1 MYILSN
7 WDAGYSY
14 ADKNQPDRRIVNRQ
28 ENDMVG
34 DAHYGQMQI
43 DQNEIRRDFMKLR
56 EHIASAGINYS
67 CTLREGSSFAPELKV
82 GLYGEYRTRD
92 YRTRAYFYRFDTDNL
107 PADFAYGDVIDDIL
121 QDGNYGA
128 DKLYIYDD
136 SDNRNS
142 YKGDNILT
150 AAYAGIDLPFGRWNV
165 YAGVRFEYSRM
176 ALTSYTKIK
185 DWDSE
190 TRNYTHADPFPSV
203 NVTYRINDK
212 HLLRAAYGMSTN
224 RPEFREVSPSVYYDF
239 DLFSDVKGNADLK
252 AAYIQNADLRWEWY
266 PAAGEGISVAVFYKH
281 FRNPIETAILDAAA
295 AVILTRSRMPTGP
308 ICTVWSWT

>member
-1 MYILSN
+1 M
-7 WDAGYSY
+7 
-14 ADKNQPDRRIVNRQ
+14 
-28 ENDMVG
+28 
-34 DAHYGQMQI
+34 
-43 DQNEIRRDFMKLR
+43 
-56 EHIASAGINYS
+56 
-67 CTLREGSSFAPELKV
+67 APTV
-82 GLYGEYRTRD
+82 
-92 YRTRAYFYRFDTDNL
+92 
-107 PADFAYGDVIDDIL
+107 
-121 QDGNYGA
+121 
-128 DKLYIYDD
+128 LYIYDD

-224 RPEFREVSPSVYYDF
+224 RPEFREVSF
-239 DLFSDVKGNADLK
+239 GL
-252 AAYIQNADLRWEWY
+252 LRFR
-266 PAAGEGISVAVFYKH
+266 PVQRREG
-281 FRNPIETAILDAAA
+281 
-295 AVILTRSRMPTGP
+295 
-308 ICTVWSWT
+308 